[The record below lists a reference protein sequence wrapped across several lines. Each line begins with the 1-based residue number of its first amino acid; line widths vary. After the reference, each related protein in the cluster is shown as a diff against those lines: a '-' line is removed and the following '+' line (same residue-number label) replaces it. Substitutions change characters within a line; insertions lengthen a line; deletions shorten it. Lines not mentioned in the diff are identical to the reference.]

1 MAIFE
6 INLKNDE
13 DYAVLCNS
21 LLLTITLFVI
31 LHVLLSY
38 AYNGVNSSL
47 FSIFSGS
54 LFNND
59 FINVFVFF
67 VLGIL
72 AYYLVVRKIIL
83 FN

>member
-13 DYAVLCNS
+13 DYAILCNS
-21 LLLTITLFVI
+21 LLLTITLFVMFHI
-31 LHVLLSY
+31 LLSY
-38 AYNGVNSSL
+38 SYNGAKNSL
-47 FSIFSGS
+47 FTIFSGS

-59 FINVFVFF
+59 FINIFVFF

-83 FN
+83 FK